1 MDAVHKDNLAG
12 LRAFSQTFITKT
24 CEMGL
29 HMENIL
35 KKDLWNCLVFG
46 LLFNNYVVFVCCWKD
61 DINEKGLVL
70 SKKKEKVLTLV

>member
-35 KKDLWNCLVFG
+35 KKDL
-46 LLFNNYVVFVCCWKD
+46 
-61 DINEKGLVL
+61 
-70 SKKKEKVLTLV
+70 